1 MCPPLLSQSGK
12 RRHPYPL
19 SVMVRIR
26 GLQLFYNLSDP
37 DMEDLLY
44 ESESLLRFVGLK
56 RSGPLSDET
65 NMLNSRH
72 LLERQG
78 LGYLEEINAHPES
91 QWIRLREGTIVDA
104 AII

>member
-1 MCPPLLSQSGK
+1 
-12 RRHPYPL
+12 
-19 SVMVRIR
+19 MVRIR

-44 ESESLLRFVGLK
+44 ESESLWRFVGLK
-56 RSGPLSDET
+56 RSGPLPDEI

-72 LLERQG
+72 PVERQG

-91 QWIRLREGTIVDA
+91 QGIRLREGTIVDA